1 MLEFGKYQ
9 NNNNMRILNGR
20 WVGKF
25 DEPITQEQHNEFQDV
40 FKRVREFGRGR
51 DLSHSKINILFKILD
66 TNSTMD
72 RALER
77 MLGLTEK
84 EIDRIMPID

>member
-1 MLEFGKYQ
+1 MEIKD
-9 NNNNMRILNGR
+9 GR

>member
-1 MLEFGKYQ
+1 MGKYQ

>member
-1 MLEFGKYQ
+1 
-9 NNNNMRILNGR
+9 MRILNGR